1 MALTSCIELQPHTGP
16 VLRALGYRLLRD
28 ADGTFVFVLA
38 PAPLSMVNLV
48 ECISNVVPG
57 SGTLE

>member
-16 VLRALGYRLLRD
+16 VLRAL
-28 ADGTFVFVLA
+28 ADGTYVFVRA

-57 SGTLE
+57 PGTLE